1 MMQASITMVRLKRLQ
16 IGQKQEVKDT
26 WIGMRV
32 FALRARHGLRNA
44 IHIFAEQAQAF
55 LLMA

>member
-1 MMQASITMVRLKRLQ
+1 MQASISMVRLKHLR
-16 IGQKQEVKDT
+16 IGQKQEEKDT

-32 FALRARHGLRNA
+32 LGLRARHGLRND